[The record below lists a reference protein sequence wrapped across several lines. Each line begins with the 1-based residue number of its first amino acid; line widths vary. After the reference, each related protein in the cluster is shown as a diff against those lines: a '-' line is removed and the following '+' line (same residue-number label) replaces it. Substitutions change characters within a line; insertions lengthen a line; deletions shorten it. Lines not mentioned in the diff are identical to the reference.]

1 LTIIIYKCIIK
12 NEGRRCIKMSLN
24 KVFLVG
30 RLTRDVE
37 KRPLQS
43 GQFVTNFTVAVD
55 RNYTNKEGVRDTDF
69 IPVTAWGRLAE
80 ALEQYTEKGTL
91 VSVVGR
97 LQERSYK
104 DKNGKNVRVLEV
116 VAEEVSFLAKPRNK
130 KEDRSL
136 SESEVE
142 KENADF
148 VDEDFQEIT
157 DESLEDFFKIFDG
170 TE

>member
-1 LTIIIYKCIIK
+1 
-12 NEGRRCIKMSLN
+12 MSLN

-30 RLTRDVE
+30 RLTKDVE

-43 GQFVTNFTVAVD
+43 GQFVTNFTLAVD

-80 ALEQYTEKGTL
+80 ILEQYTGKGTL

-97 LQERSYK
+97 FQGRSYK

-116 VAEEVSFLAKPRNK
+116 IAEEVSFLAKPQNR
-130 KEDRSL
+130 KESNTA
-136 SESEVE
+136 SKSKIEEE
-142 KENADF
+142 KTDF
-148 VDEDFQEIT
+148 IDEDFQEIT
-157 DESLEDFFKIFDG
+157 DKDLEDPFTSTK
-170 TE
+170 

>member
-1 LTIIIYKCIIK
+1 
-12 NEGRRCIKMSLN
+12 MSLN

-30 RLTRDVE
+30 RLTKDVE

-43 GQFVTNFTVAVD
+43 GQFVTNFTLAVD

-80 ALEQYTEKGTL
+80 VLEQYTEKGTL

-97 LQERSYK
+97 LQGRSYK
-104 DKNGKNVRVLEV
+104 DKSGKNVRIFEV
-116 VAEEVSFLAKPRNK
+116 VAEEVSFLAKPQNR
-130 KEDRSL
+130 KERKPI
-136 SESEVE
+136 SESETG
-142 KENADF
+142 KENTDF

-157 DESLEDFFKIFDG
+157 DESLEDFFKIFDE
-170 TE
+170 TEW

>member
-12 NEGRRCIKMSLN
+12 NEERRCIKMSLN

-30 RLTRDVE
+30 RLTKDVE

-43 GQFVTNFTVAVD
+43 GQFVTNFTLAVD

-80 ALEQYTEKGTL
+80 VLEQYTEKGTL

-97 LQERSYK
+97 LQGRSYK
-104 DKNGKNVRVLEV
+104 DKSGKNVRIFEV
-116 VAEEVSFLAKPRNK
+116 VAEEVSFLAKPQSRKENK
-130 KEDRSL
+130 PV
-136 SESEVE
+136 SESKTEEE
-142 KENADF
+142 KADF
-148 VDEDFQEIT
+148 IDEDFQEIT
-157 DESLEDFFKIFDG
+157 DESLEDFFKIFDE